1 MHKTQIVLTSCL
13 VAGLLLAAS
22 PLRAEDDG
30 EGDGAAI
37 AAAEQQDACKAQA
50 AKLNLTGADAE
61 DYLAKCKLPSDEA
74 ARSADPEM
82 KLEGKL

>member
-1 MHKTQIVLTSCL
+1 MHNKQMILTSCL
-13 VAGLLLAAS
+13 VAGLLLAAG
-22 PLRAEDDG
+22 PARAADDG
-30 EGDGAAI
+30 EGDGAKI
-37 AAAEQQDACKAQA
+37 TPAELQDACKAQA

-61 DYLAKCKLPSDEA
+61 DYLAKCKVPSDEA